1 MSGYR
6 IPPHC
11 ITLHA
16 TVVHTTPSTT
26 ICWHRNQ
33 DTTMLHHG
41 CLPTGIH
48 ACNVYT
54 NACLLK
60 SHTTYTYGQSCTQAP
75 MNMAHVHIHVDM
87 HTLPMHEAHHTYLH
101 TEYAH
106 LPKHGHP
113 FDTHPHHVISN
124 HHATNTMSSHI
135 IPCHAIK
142 SCHVLHQIM
151 PCHIL
156 PCSATQYHYIL
167 CVRRA
172 QAAKKTLADAG
183 PYRRQGDTETDKERT
198 LETRSN
204 MYQSDRHR
212 CRSVGDVSGHVLMYP
227 DRHRYNMYY

>member
-1 MSGYR
+1 MYTYMSIC
-6 IPPHC
+6 IPYPC
-11 ITLHA
+11 TK
-16 TVVHTTPSTT
+16 HTTPTYIQSMHTCPSMGIPLT
-26 ICWHRNQ
+26 HTLTMLYQ
-33 DTTMLHHG
+33 TTM
-41 CLPTGIH
+41 P
-48 ACNVYT
+48 
-54 NACLLK
+54 
-60 SHTTYTYGQSCTQAP
+60 
-75 MNMAHVHIHVDM
+75 
-87 HTLPMHEAHHTYLH
+87 LH
-101 TEYAH
+101 T
-106 LPKHGHP
+106 
-113 FDTHPHHVISN
+113 
-124 HHATNTMSSHI
+124 MCSHI

-198 LETRSN
+198 LETRNN